1 MTLLIVSKICSS
13 LVESFSVSFLRM
25 FLAVGAEEVALGG
38 QSGDVHAGQ
47 LPVTS
52 SAEGTGG
59 SPPVTA

>member
-1 MTLLIVSKICSS
+1 M
-13 LVESFSVSFLRM
+13 FAFLRM